1 MARAVVVFDR
11 EEVGGRFD
19 EDEGVDSHSGG
30 SFACGKAHWLKV
42 GTIG

>member
-11 EEVGGRFD
+11 EEVGGGF
-19 EDEGVDSHSGG
+19 EKDEGVNSHSEE
-30 SFACGKAHWLKV
+30 SFACGKIHWLKE